1 MDEGLLK
8 CLKVII
14 IYVIPK
20 WRKDT
25 KISWAE
31 LEVEGRIAKKSMTQ
45 CSAAIEEQVPAPQ
58 KSNFIETI
66 RICITFTS
74 HIFEVGQL

>member
-20 WRKDT
+20 LSKYT

-31 LEVEGRIAKKSMTQ
+31 LEVEGRMSKKSMTQ
-45 CSAAIEEQVPAPQ
+45 CSAAIEEQVPAPHEWM
-58 KSNFIETI
+58 K
-66 RICITFTS
+66 
-74 HIFEVGQL
+74 V

>member
-1 MDEGLLK
+1 VDEGLLK

-31 LEVEGRIAKKSMTQ
+31 LEVEGRMSKKNYDS
-45 CSAAIEEQVPAPQ
+45 V
-58 KSNFIETI
+58 
-66 RICITFTS
+66 
-74 HIFEVGQL
+74 

>member
-1 MDEGLLK
+1 MDPQLLDQRVRVRAPAGPFALISLMSSSFGGPCAVDEGLLK

-31 LEVEGRIAKKSMTQ
+31 LEVEGRMSKKNYDS
-45 CSAAIEEQVPAPQ
+45 V
-58 KSNFIETI
+58 
-66 RICITFTS
+66 
-74 HIFEVGQL
+74 

>member
-20 WRKDT
+20 WRKDN

-31 LEVEGRIAKKSMTQ
+31 LEVEGRMSKKSMTQ
-45 CSAAIEEQVPAPQ
+45 CSAAIEEQVSAPHEWM
-58 KSNFIETI
+58 K
-66 RICITFTS
+66 
-74 HIFEVGQL
+74 V

>member
-1 MDEGLLK
+1 MDGGLLK

-31 LEVEGRIAKKSMTQ
+31 LEVEGRMSKKTMTQ
-45 CSAAIEEQVPAPQ
+45 CSAAIEEQVPAPHERM
-58 KSNFIETI
+58 K
-66 RICITFTS
+66 
-74 HIFEVGQL
+74 V